1 MVGKSFCK
9 RLLSAL
15 IFGWLGILIN
25 NNCDSQTI
33 VNSQNPNEKIFLVRT
48 KQFNEFIDRFNYKTN
63 LNGNPVDSVFKS
75 KMTREKMI
83 NSLFDLKDFRADLS
97 GKNWSKNYTDLKT
110 EFINEVLYKNILIF
124 KYSDKIIAEAISRII
139 YKGTPARISIFL
151 TQEIVGNGMVKWVI
165 SSVKGDLFNLFKPDT
180 AYIRFI
186 PPSSNETDFIN
197 LKRALE
203 DVDHLQ
209 EYSSKDYYPD
219 YLSVF
224 FYMVKSGFIKFDY
237 VEEVLYHIIDIPG
250 WCIKVKEFNRNEMNS
265 GWLIYDVSRNF
276 SDKISYL
283 KALNK

>member
-9 RLLSAL
+9 RFLSAL

-75 KMTREKMI
+75 KMTREKII

-124 KYSDKIIAEAISRII
+124 KYFTLPNKEIFGNTI
-139 YKGTPARISIFL
+139 YY
-151 TQEIVGNGMVKWVI
+151 V
-165 SSVKGDLFNLFKPDT
+165 
-180 AYIRFI
+180 YI
-186 PPSSNETDFIN
+186 
-197 LKRALE
+197 
-203 DVDHLQ
+203 
-209 EYSSKDYYPD
+209 
-219 YLSVF
+219 
-224 FYMVKSGFIKFDY
+224 
-237 VEEVLYHIIDIPG
+237 
-250 WCIKVKEFNRNEMNS
+250 
-265 GWLIYDVSRNF
+265 
-276 SDKISYL
+276 
-283 KALNK
+283 NKY